1 MNTTDIINFL
11 KANPGSI
18 ASEIGTTN
26 VVMRDLEEQGL
37 VSRLGNR
44 STGKRGRPP
53 VEWVAG
59 ELTDEQKAEQEKKA
73 EAKEAAPKEPKE
85 KKPKAPP
92 TLSELPAGIGDED
105 RRKVVYIDTEV
116 LSGRRDDSDVTF
128 LLGVRKDILRRYNNA
143 PSPLNVVT
151 EEIEEAA

>member
-26 VVMRDLEEQGL
+26 IVMRDLEEQGL

-59 ELTDEQKAEQEKKA
+59 ELTDEQKAEQEEKA
-73 EAKEAAPKEPKE
+73 QAKSEPKAA

-92 TLSELPAGIGDED
+92 TLSGLPAEIGDED

-143 PSPLNVVT
+143 PSPLNAVIEV
-151 EEIEEAA
+151 EEAA